1 MTEQFTHE
9 STAKPSYLLIGLPF
23 GIEVRSTLSAS
34 HIQSSKSI
42 LEGLL
47 EAKEFQDRQVD
58 RRMES
63 KTAFV
68 WAECGIVLKCVREL
82 IEFINSIETG

>member
-1 MTEQFTHE
+1 MAEQFTHE
-9 STAKPSYLLIGLPF
+9 SNAEPSNFLIGF
-23 GIEVRSTLSAS
+23 SFWIKVGSALSAS

-58 RRMES
+58 
-63 KTAFV
+63 
-68 WAECGIVLKCVREL
+68 
-82 IEFINSIETG
+82 

>member
-1 MTEQFTHE
+1 MAEQFTHE
-9 STAKPSYLLIGLPF
+9 SNAEPSNFLIGLSF
-23 GIEVRSTLSAS
+23 WIKVGSALSAS

-58 RRMES
+58 
-63 KTAFV
+63 
-68 WAECGIVLKCVREL
+68 
-82 IEFINSIETG
+82 